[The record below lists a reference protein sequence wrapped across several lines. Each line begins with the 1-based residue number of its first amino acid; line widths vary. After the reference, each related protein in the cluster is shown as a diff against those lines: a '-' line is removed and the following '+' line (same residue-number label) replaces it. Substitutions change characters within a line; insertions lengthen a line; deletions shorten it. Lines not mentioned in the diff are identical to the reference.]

1 VTAPSGLAND
11 RPAEATILPVDPPA
25 SWRPEEVRRRAHRR
39 WVPRVNTAT
48 RLALLQAAVLGVILA
63 AVVLSLVRTFGG
75 QSHSATSRLLTSQVE
90 GFQRAADARP
100 ARQTLAAFSRNYLR
114 TQPVPAGQVVLIGL
128 PGTGVLGTSESPQ
141 LAASAPVTRLLA
153 ASLSHSVER
162 SVVVDGRTYE
172 VLAVPVKAGSTN
184 ATFVVADA
192 QGAVRAN
199 EARVLHLALLE
210 ALVALVAG
218 ALAGYLLL
226 RGLLRRI
233 GRITETAAD
242 LGRGEMDRRLG
253 DQGTDDE
260 VGQLA
265 ATFDEMA
272 DRVAAA
278 MATQRGMLADVS
290 HQLRTP
296 LTVARGHLEVLDRSG
311 LTDPAE
317 VHDTIGLV
325 VDELDHMAVTV
336 ERLLQLGRA
345 LEPDFVSLTPVD
357 LRSLLTDLL
366 ESGRVIADREW
377 QLGPVPDLT
386 LNASLDKLR
395 GALLNL
401 VDNAIKVTGPGD
413 LIRIE
418 SALGHDGWLEI
429 AVVDGGPGIPPQ
441 QRARALDR
449 FGRLAD
455 TTTSGT
461 GLGLAIVRAIAE
473 GHGGRVVISDGPT
486 GGAKVAIQLPPSCV
500 ISRVDS

>member
-1 VTAPSGLAND
+1 
-11 RPAEATILPVDPPA
+11 
-25 SWRPEEVRRRAHRR
+25 
-39 WVPRVNTAT
+39 
-48 RLALLQAAVLGVILA
+48 LLQAAILAVILA
-63 AVVLSLVRTFGG
+63 AVVLSLVRTFSG
-75 QSHSATSRLLTSQVE
+75 QSHTATTRLLTSQVE
-90 GFQRAADARP
+90 GFQHAANARP
-100 ARQTLAAFSRNYLR
+100 DGQSLAAFSRTYLR
-114 TQPVPAGQVVLIGL
+114 TQPVPAGEVVLIGL
-128 PGTGVLGTSESPQ
+128 PNVGVLGTSESPQ
-141 LAASAPVTRLLA
+141 LARSPAVSQLLST
-153 ASLSHSVER
+153 SLTHSVER
-162 SVVVDGRTYE
+162 SVVVNGRTFE

-192 QGAVRAN
+192 QGAVQAN
-199 EARVLHLALLE
+199 EGRVLHLAMLE
-210 ALVALVAG
+210 ALVALIAA

-233 GRITETAAD
+233 GRITDTAAG

-265 ATFDEMA
+265 ATFDDMA
-272 DRVAAA
+272 DRVATA
-278 MATQRGMLADVS
+278 MATQRRMLADVS

-311 LTDPAE
+311 STDPAE

-345 LEPDFVSLTPVD
+345 LEPDFVSLAPVD

-366 ESGRVIADREW
+366 ESGKVIADRDW
-377 QLGPVPDLT
+377 QLGPVPDVT

-401 VDNAIKVTGPGD
+401 IDNAVKVTEPGE
-413 LIRIE
+413 LIMIE
-418 SALGHDGWLEI
+418 STIRDGGWLEI
-429 AVVDGGPGIPPQ
+429 AVIDGGPGIPLQ
-441 QRARALDR
+441 QRAVALDR

-455 TTTSGT
+455 TATSGT
-461 GLGLAIVRAIAE
+461 GLGLAIVSAIAE
-473 GHGGRVVISDGPT
+473 GHGGRVEISDAAG
-486 GGAKVAIQLPPSCV
+486 GGAKVAIQLPPSCL
-500 ISRVDS
+500 ISQVDS